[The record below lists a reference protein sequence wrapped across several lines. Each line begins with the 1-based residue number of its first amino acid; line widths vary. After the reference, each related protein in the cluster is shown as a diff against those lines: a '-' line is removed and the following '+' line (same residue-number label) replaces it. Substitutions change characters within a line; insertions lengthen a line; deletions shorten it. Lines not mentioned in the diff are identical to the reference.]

1 MDSSHEPL
9 TVLLGADSLLTQ
21 RSGIG
26 RLTAEIARQLDASPT
41 VTGYALLAGGR
52 SHSREWLQ
60 SRLSQTS
67 PQPLPLAGS
76 GPSLRQMLHR
86 GKLELGE
93 FAPLRHARNRLRAR
107 ALHREVGRSMVY
119 HEPNMIPYPYDGPTV
134 VTVNDLAWRASPD
147 MHPPERIRW
156 IERNLPRAM
165 RDATGFVA
173 VSDFTAREMSR
184 ELGIQP
190 ARIRVVREAAS
201 ARFRPCSRT
210 EAEPV
215 LRQYGLED
223 QSYIFSV
230 STLEPRKNFDGL
242 LAAYRRLPSRLRAC
256 TPLVIAGGAGW
267 GRVLGNA
274 EAALASG
281 ELRLLGY
288 VPDEQLV
295 ALMARSA
302 AFAFVSFYE
311 GFGLPVVEAMASGAA
326 VLASATTATGET
338 AGNGALRVDPHDH
351 DAIRDGLRLLI
362 EDPAARLRWQ
372 QAGLARAAEFS
383 WERSFADLL
392 GVWREAQG
400 LPLYV

>member
-1 MDSSHEPL
+1 MDTSNEPL
-9 TVLLGADSLLTQ
+9 TVLLGADSLLSQ

-26 RLTAEIARQLDASPT
+26 RLTVEIARQLDISPA
-41 VTGYALLAGGR
+41 VDGFALLAGGR

-60 SRLSQTS
+60 GRLSQTC
-67 PQPLPLAGS
+67 QPLAPLAGCGIS
-76 GPSLRQMLHR
+76 FRQMLHR

-93 FAPLRHARNRLRAR
+93 FSPLRHARNRLRAR
-107 ALHREVGRSMVY
+107 SLRREVGSAMVY

-134 VTVNDLAWRASPD
+134 VTVNDLAWRASPE

-165 RDATGFVA
+165 RDAASFVA
-173 VSDFTAREMSR
+173 VSDFTAREMNR
-184 ELGIQP
+184 ELGIDP

-201 ARFRPCSRT
+201 ALFQPCT
-210 EAEPV
+210 PLQAAPV
-215 LRQYGLED
+215 LRQYGLAD

-242 LAAYRRLPSRLRAC
+242 LAAYRSLPVGLRER

-267 GRVLGNA
+267 GRVLLNVQSSI
-274 EAALASG
+274 ASG

-338 AGNGALRVDPHDH
+338 AGNGALRVDPRDH

-362 EDPAARLRWQ
+362 EDPQARERWQ

-383 WERSFADLL
+383 WERSFTDLL
-392 GVWREAQG
+392 AVWCEARGQPAHG
-400 LPLYV
+400 